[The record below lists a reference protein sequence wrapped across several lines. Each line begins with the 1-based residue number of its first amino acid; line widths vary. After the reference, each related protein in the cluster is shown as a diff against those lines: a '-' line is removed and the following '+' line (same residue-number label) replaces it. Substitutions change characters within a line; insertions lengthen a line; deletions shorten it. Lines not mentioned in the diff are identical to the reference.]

1 MSGCPGRGA
10 DAWEEGAWRTCLSS
24 SRSLF
29 ASFSRASSKYN
40 TLIIA
45 EISDK
50 EGARWVWC
58 AGILMR
64 SYLNSLITHLK
75 LSDRRCCAPKF
86 PVLTVEPSSRVQTDT
101 IKKKKD
107 FIFQCEIFLYNYKS
121 TPPPQPPPPLHLP
134 SLPLPL
140 QPPTHPHTHTRSS
153 PLTSP
158 RSDDPMP
165 NIFSLNG
172 DGFLDACQII
182 SIS

>member
-1 MSGCPGRGA
+1 MA
-10 DAWEEGAWRTCLSS
+10 CLS
-24 SRSLF
+24 LQLPLPF

-45 EISDK
+45 GISDK
-50 EGARWVWC
+50 EGARWLWC

-75 LSDRRCCAPKF
+75 LSDRRCCSPKF
-86 PVLTVEPSSRVQTDT
+86 PVLTVEPSSRLQADT
-101 IKKKKD
+101 IKKEKKKKD
-107 FIFQCEIFLYNYKS
+107 FFFFNVKYFFTTIN
-121 TPPPQPPPPLHLP
+121 QPPPPLHLP
-134 SLPLPL
+134 FLPLPL